1 MPAIL
6 RIFPYQTD
14 ASLAVIGPTGSYDQ
28 GAGRLGATPATR
40 CREHLEVDP
49 VQPVDGDHGC
59 GRHDDV
65 EPYVVSGLQY
75 ENVPIA

>member
-6 RIFPYQTD
+6 RIFLYQTD
-14 ASLAVIGPTGSYDQ
+14 ASLTVIGSTTPYDQ
-28 GAGRLGATPATR
+28 GAGRSGATPATR
-40 CREHLEVDP
+40 CRDHLEVDP

-59 GRHDDV
+59 DYHDEV
-65 EPYVVSGLQY
+65 EPYVVRGGQY

>member
-14 ASLAVIGPTGSYDQ
+14 ASLAVIGPTTPYDQ

-49 VQPVDGDHGC
+49 VQPVDGDDRC
-59 GRHDDV
+59 DRHNEV